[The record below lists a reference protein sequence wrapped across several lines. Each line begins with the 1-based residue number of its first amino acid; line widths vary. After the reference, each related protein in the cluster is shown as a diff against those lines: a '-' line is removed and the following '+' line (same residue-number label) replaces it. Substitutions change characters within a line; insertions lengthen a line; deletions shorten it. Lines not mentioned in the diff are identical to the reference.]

1 MHRWVKGKIRGEPFS
16 NDENKNVVEINF
28 QRKKERNP

>member
-16 NDENKNVVEINF
+16 NDENKNVEINF